1 MELFDRLRYNVL
13 PLDMER
19 PTIRE
24 SIGAAESHLAEME
37 ALDLPDTLSEKAAL
51 RQYISHYSSLLAPI
65 RRLSVEIL
73 QIIFLDPNLHD
84 SERIAFDFVTMY
96 RPDAFVGVS
105 YHWREVAHGTAKLWA
120 SFQITL
126 HSGRCSNIHRIR
138 RGLERSK
145 NVPLSINFSPFAFSP
160 ESHTLEA
167 RMHTQAVEEI
177 AAEFLLH
184 AERWAYVMLPPKN
197 HQFLSILCP
206 ARGRLPMLEAVGFLG
221 RPDEEARQ
229 LKIFEEAPSL
239 RSLSLHDANTM
250 NIPPVPYHQL
260 TQAYI
265 PWDTRL
271 FSLNQISALALGL
284 RRIIIGDE
292 GANHLRTLRGG
303 HVRDLLAHT
312 VASTV
317 LLNSIHHSYNQPGQ
331 QVNRSEQV
339 LHKHLEAEIGEMAKS
354 STTHH
359 MLLYAPPNGIQANDS
374 FVNCWGIQRW
384 YKWNL

>member
-1 MELFDRLRYNVL
+1 MNARYLLPKYVTLIGVSDSDRLEIPADSIFLSNEQNKRFHLPAPLHLHKIPGRKPPRLAMELFDRLRYNVL

-206 ARGRLPMLEAVGFLG
+206 ARGRLPMLEAVGFWG

-229 LKIFEEAPSL
+229 LKIFEEATTLTWTLIHPEYY
-239 RSLSLHDANTM
+239 RIQKCGTLSC
-250 NIPPVPYHQL
+250 
-260 TQAYI
+260 
-265 PWDTRL
+265 
-271 FSLNQISALALGL
+271 
-284 RRIIIGDE
+284 
-292 GANHLRTLRGG
+292 
-303 HVRDLLAHT
+303 
-312 VASTV
+312 
-317 LLNSIHHSYNQPGQ
+317 
-331 QVNRSEQV
+331 
-339 LHKHLEAEIGEMAKS
+339 LEES
-354 STTHH
+354 STTS
-359 MLLYAPPNGIQANDS
+359 PS
-374 FVNCWGIQRW
+374 
-384 YKWNL
+384 